1 MALQDQTIDIPLG
14 GGVHQDF
21 DHRLLPMGALAE
33 VRNGVYEHTG
43 AIVHRPGFGVLP
55 STTTKQDAFTGT
67 LTSQAMPTPR
77 RIDVHRDEVLAIAND
92 ATTTQPTLHSLY
104 KSGTQWVQKSRIPPC
119 SVQRYVGPRP
129 AYDCTKTSSVF
140 LHVSNGYLVYVYVC
154 NGTTGDVGIMM
165 RVVDKST
172 GAVVVN
178 DFVVAATYKAQ
189 VASACAGGVVH
200 IVYGDNNGLYSY
212 RYDLSTLAPL
222 SYLTLDATAA
232 GGSSWVAD
240 CVAYGSYLFVV
251 YCNAAIGV
259 NVTAKMI
266 AVDGSTFAT
275 YASAYRATWVS
286 CAAETGQANCYISYY
301 YTTDS
306 TVRVSG
312 FTDSS
317 LTQLY
322 LHAQAFASLA
332 GAVSAQCV
340 AVDSLGRALVILDG
354 LVYKSIAHGDPNDE
368 RCLVFQRMTTAGVA
382 DLTAQVAYH
391 ATLVSRPNQKN
402 GKLYVVLR
410 VGEYD
415 GTDLRFSG
423 PHILSL
429 LDGDVDNGASWQLAG
444 VLTRSAFAMPGIP
457 LATSWALPHLP
468 LDGTGMWCALPVLSV
483 IVPTVTS
490 VSVASGAADAAFLD
504 FSERTT
510 AGLWGTSKAN
520 DTLGVAGSYLAA
532 YDSESVHEQS
542 FVHYPRIIV
551 TASDPATLPTG
562 GGLTGSSTYYYRAYY
577 EHVDAQGNLSY
588 SEACP
593 ATRVD
598 TPFAASPTCSV
609 YLKLWCCS
617 FTQRTDAGDGVAR
630 PVVIRIVRTQAGGTG
645 NYYHVT
651 SRTMPPMPSP
661 VTNGAA
667 PLSSKST
674 FYTQFTDT
682 LSDAALTMGTA
693 YFAGGVL
700 ESNCPVASRH
710 VISHGRR
717 LWSISSEN
725 PRRVYFTRTY
735 QQGEAPAWNDI
746 LYVEIPDS
754 PDGAT
759 ALGYV
764 DDNLLIFTPTRIY
777 AVSGEGPND
786 VGVNEFAPPRVITT
800 DIGCTDPRSIA
811 QYDAGCVFYAQG
823 AGFFNVTRGLSVEYI
838 GAPVQD
844 DAETTY
850 DRVASM
856 TVDARR
862 SRIVATMAD
871 SAGSVSGKWLVYDY
885 LHKAW
890 TTWTPTTT
898 TLRSTAIDSTGKLH
912 YNDDNGIRK
921 EALGAAPGIDPDND
935 GTFPGLL
942 VTTPWVHLQSIG
954 GYQRCREAIITLY
967 RRSPCRVRVLCYFNY
982 DNSASVEGHILDM
995 QSGSTVE
1002 GLPYVRFVVRIT
1014 NQKCSAIKLSVIDE
1028 VTTASDYLVTQIPE
1042 YIATEGG
1049 DHFVV
1054 NSGAAAT
1061 VTQNPAGIDI
1071 AGISLRIGVKSQT
1084 AKLPAVNR
1092 ST

>member
-21 DHRLLPMGALAE
+21 DHRLLPLGALAE

-178 DFVVAATYKAQ
+178 DFVVSSTYKTQ
-189 VASACAGGVVH
+189 VSSACVGGVVH
-200 IVYGDNNGLYSY
+200 IVYGDNDGLHSY

-222 SYLTLDATAA
+222 SVVTVDGTLAA
-232 GGSSWVAD
+232 GSSWVHD
-240 CVAYGSYLFVV
+240 CVGYGSYLFVV
-251 YCNAAIGV
+251 YANAAGGV

-266 AVDGSTFAT
+266 ADDGSTFAT

-286 CAAETGQANCYISYY
+286 CAAETGQANCYISYFF
-301 YTTDS
+301 TTDN

-322 LHAQAFASLA
+322 LHAQAFSALA
-332 GAVSAQCV
+332 GTIYAQCV
-340 AVDSLGRALVILDG
+340 AVDAQGRALVCLDG
-354 LVYKSIAHGDPNDE
+354 LVYKSVAHGDPIDE
-368 RCLVFQRMTTAGVA
+368 PCLVFQRMTTAGAA
-382 DLTAQVAYH
+382 DLTAQSIYH
-391 ATLVSRPNQKN
+391 ASMVSRPNMKN
-402 GKLYVVLR
+402 GKLYQVLR
-410 VGEYD
+410 VGQYD
-415 GTDLRFSG
+415 GVNADPTYGG

-429 LDGDVDNGASWQLAG
+429 LDGDVDNGVSWQLAG
-444 VLTRSAFAMPGIP
+444 VLTRSALAMPNTP
-457 LATSWALPHLP
+457 VTTSWALPHLP
-468 LDGTGMWCALPVLSV
+468 LDGTGIWCALPILTV
-483 IVPTVTS
+483 IVPTATS
-490 VSVASGAADAAFLD
+490 LTISAGAADAAFLD

-520 DTLGVAGSYLAA
+520 DTLGFAGSYLSS
-532 YDSESVHEQS
+532 YDSEAVREQG
-542 FVHYPRIIV
+542 FVHFPRFV
-551 TASDPATLPTG
+551 YNNLLATG
-562 GGLTGSSTYYYRAYY
+562 GGMTQSATYAYKAYY

-588 SEACP
+588 SEASP
-593 ATRVD
+593 AYTV
-598 TPFAASPTCSV
+598 TMPFAAGNTCSAYV
-609 YLKLWCCS
+609 GMWTLG
-617 FTQRTDAGDGVAR
+617 FTQRNDAGDGKAR
-630 PVVIRIVRTQAGGTG
+630 PTVIRIVRTVAGGTG
-645 NYYHVT
+645 TYYHCT
-651 SRTMPPMPSP
+651 QRALPPAPSP
-661 VTNGAA
+661 VSNGAA
-667 PLSSKST
+667 PINDRGV
-674 FYTQFTDT
+674 FYVQFIDT
-682 LSDAALTMGTA
+682 LSDAALVTRGSA

-1002 GLPYVRFVVRIT
+1002 GIPYVRFVVRVT

-1028 VTTASDYLVTQIPE
+1028 VTTTSDYLVTQIPE